1 MMNKIYQP
9 LQFTDIGP
17 YVLETL
23 ILPVISLGRACS
35 EAASDVAGNKERGT
49 LLAEIL
55 LKVEEK
61 NAYTSQ
67 IEIAEVDIMVRYGAE
82 PSSQVG
88 RLRISGHKEHFRGKP
103 VRMKV
108 FFKECPLPTYHP
120 EILHILNT
128 HHDHVLRYGEPLPFG
143 DKQETAFLRIHRKR
157 LSAKG
162 ALHRLLAVHRES
174 RARPH
179 GDKLGVS
186 CHGSH

>member
-35 EAASDVAGNKERGT
+35 EAASDVAGDKERGT

-88 RLRISGHKEHFRGKP
+88 
-103 VRMKV
+103 
-108 FFKECPLPTYHP
+108 
-120 EILHILNT
+120 
-128 HHDHVLRYGEPLPFG
+128 
-143 DKQETAFLRIHRKR
+143 
-157 LSAKG
+157 
-162 ALHRLLAVHRES
+162 
-174 RARPH
+174 
-179 GDKLGVS
+179 
-186 CHGSH
+186 